1 MNTGTK
7 SLSGVR
13 PTRRQRLLP
22 WMLCGCLCCA
32 PATRAR
38 SSESDTPPAPVTV
51 QLEYRES
58 ESDLIHLGLSIDP
71 QSEAF
76 AKEPEL
82 SGRRV
87 QRGVLS
93 VGPGNPLPFLWD
105 LGNGQL
111 HLDLN
116 RNQDLSDDPEGRFS
130 CADSPRSD
138 HFQRFEDVRFELP
151 IHGVAQR
158 LRFNLSL
165 YDFGQTGGSIALR
178 SYWSGKAVLQDRE
191 WELGVV
197 PLVQGQRRA
206 ADGEI
211 MLLRSWA
218 ALGKGFSVGDGS
230 LDTFDCEPALF
241 FLGQTYEVKRT
252 VSTEPP
258 LRFEISLIPRETALG
273 EVRFTGQHV
282 RRALLAGGPSTV
294 VLDEPSGT
302 VKAPQGT
309 YFIPAVHLRKDD
321 AEARMNEPGNGS
333 GANLPSVVVQADTPA
348 LVTAGGPL
356 TNSVMIQRRGQ
367 SLVLHYRLLGAGGE
381 TYRPR
386 SRDGEPP
393 RFAIYRGD
401 RLLESGHFEFG

>member
-13 PTRRQRLLP
+13 PTRWPRLLP
-22 WMLCGCLCCA
+22 WMLCGCLNFA

-38 SSESDTPPAPVTV
+38 SSENVSPPAPVTV
-51 QLEYRES
+51 LLEYRES
-58 ESDLIHLGLSIDP
+58 ESDLIQLGISINP
-71 QSEAF
+71 QSDAF
-76 AKEPEL
+76 AHEPGPL
-82 SGRRV
+82 GRPVR
-87 QRGVLS
+87 RGTLS
-93 VGPGNPLPFLWD
+93 VGPGNQLPFLWD
-105 LGNGQL
+105 LGNGRL

-116 RNQDLSDDPEGRFS
+116 RNQNLSDDPEGRFS

-138 HFQRFEDVRFELP
+138 HFQRFENVRFELP

-165 YDFGQTGGSIALR
+165 YDFGQPGGSIALR
-178 SYWSGKAVLQDRE
+178 SYWSGKVVLQDRE

-218 ALGKGFSVGDGS
+218 ELGNGFSVGDGS
-230 LDTFDCEPALF
+230 LDTFDCGPALF
-241 FLGQTYEVKRT
+241 FMGQTYEVKRT

-258 LRFEISLIPRETALG
+258 LRFEIGLIPQEPALG

-282 RRALLAGGPSTV
+282 RRALLSGGPWTV
-294 VLDEPSGT
+294 VLDEPAGT
-302 VKAPQGT
+302 VKAPQGK
-309 YFIPAVHLRKDD
+309 YSNPSVHVRKDD
-321 AEARMNEPGNGS
+321 AEARLDPAGNGS
-333 GANLPSVVVQADTPA
+333 ETGLPSVVVQADTPA

-356 TNSVMIQRRGQ
+356 TNSVIIQRRGQ
-367 SLVLHYRLLGAGGE
+367 SLVLSYRLLGAGGE
-381 TYRPR
+381 TYRPP
-386 SRDGEPP
+386 SRTGEPP

-401 RLLESGHFEFG
+401 RLLESGQFEFG